1 MTEAPSGP
9 ITISERRSMCHSHA
23 HTQVRNG
30 LNEWS
35 HRDPDDRLADRAHM
49 RVIRLPGCWGAMRV
63 HPLPLGGQ
71 QPARNWLLHRRVSS
85 RSGRKP
91 MSRRVATDV
100 PNVVRP
106 LAPCGDHQ
114 DLGRQDLFSAHVRCQ
129 GSLGWQLRTE
139 RQNREYRISPQISRA
154 WQARCP
160 PKIWEDMSSFARE
173 TDHRLGTRWP
183 EAALQ
188 GTQLQRGVTD
198 ETLILRATQA
208 TGRFALPVT
217 SPQAGSSRLALRWF
231 LGT

>member
-1 MTEAPSGP
+1 M
-9 ITISERRSMCHSHA
+9 
-23 HTQVRNG
+23 HTRAQVRNG

-49 RVIRLPGCWGAMRV
+49 RVIRRLGCWGAMRV

-139 RQNREYRISPQISRA
+139 RQNREYPSVHKFQ
-154 WQARCP
+154 
-160 PKIWEDMSSFARE
+160 E
-173 TDHRLGTRWP
+173 LGR
-183 EAALQ
+183 
-188 GTQLQRGVTD
+188 RGVHPKYGK
-198 ETLILRATQA
+198 ICQALRVKQIT
-208 TGRFALPVT
+208 ALALDGQKRPCKVR
-217 SPQAGSSRLALRWF
+217 SSNAGSLMKPSFFAQRKQRVDSPCLSRRHKQAAAGWH
-231 LGT
+231 